1 MKLKLSEYGYNRGV
15 LDEEGIYKLFK
26 DFKYVIPGGS
36 VMSGLGNPLPVSL
49 SNCWVIDGPNDS
61 IDDIFRVCNEQ
72 SQLMKRRGGVGLIY
86 QIKTI
91 WFYC

>member
-26 DFKYVIPGGS
+26 NFKYVIPGGS

-72 SQLMKRRGGVGLIY
+72 SQLMKRRGGV
-86 QIKTI
+86 
-91 WFYC
+91 WF